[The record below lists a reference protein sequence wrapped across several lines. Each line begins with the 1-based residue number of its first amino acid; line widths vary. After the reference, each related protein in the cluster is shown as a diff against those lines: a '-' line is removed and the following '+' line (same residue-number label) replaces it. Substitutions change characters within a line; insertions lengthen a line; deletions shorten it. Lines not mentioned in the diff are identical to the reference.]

1 LPLSEDQIR
10 ALARSTSVGAVA
22 YQAAALKR
30 ELERINEQDYP
41 QEACQIR
48 DVFLC
53 WPEFILS
60 QLVDI
65 HASNPDG
72 ASGPTAVRV
81 RTLGLTLQTIYSF
94 VRYLTASSARQ
105 APPPIQSALNQL
117 LRAHFPAAYGRPLCI
132 VRPQWS
138 YNLSYVPLSR
148 MLETLASPAAL
159 DPNSILPATES
170 EEIPGAL
177 WTWRRNLL
185 KPEEQALIEADPPK
199 HIAVLSFAGLD
210 THDAFL
216 YPILAHELGHFID
229 FSSEPLLNLSPAIVA
244 RTQIAFKDVTDILAS
259 KWPSSLVAANI
270 HWKSVVARVN
280 TCVRELL
287 ADLLGL
293 RMMGFGFF
301 AAQTELLKTTTSWPD
316 AEPLV
321 SRSGYPGTKFRFWSL
336 LRALLANYFRGNL
349 RRFFAEVT
357 PPNSLALANLEH
369 YLSEWESLVQ
379 YSANLQ
385 DLPPIVDPGA
395 EPDLPRALDAL
406 AANAVLR
413 GYDAILDVA
422 RATIPDASTASLSPA
437 FYDRIERLRADLPP
451 SLGAERKDS
460 FSEVMAAAWA
470 YQLTYGEE
478 RERGQP
484 DHADQLRE
492 YEKTCR
498 LVLKAVELIPDVDAE
513 PVHLDATEAPE
524 TGTVL
529 SKRHISRR
537 LELPPMH
544 KEHLAVVPLNSRS
557 VEAASMD
564 VRLGSWFV
572 ALRRTRLPGVR
583 LGHETSDKM
592 LGRIGREETFVSPG
606 NRYLIHPGDL
616 ILGATLEFVALPADL
631 MAFVEG
637 KSKWGRLGLIVA
649 TASQVA
655 PGFHGVIVLELANAG
670 TVPIE
675 LEPSTPIAQI
685 VFQRM
690 SAPLPPDD
698 LYRGKFYCQVKQALK
713 PQAKLLVPS
722 IRSPIRSTFLIVL
735 DFDQRRLI
743 RPR

>member
-1 LPLSEDQIR
+1 
-10 ALARSTSVGAVA
+10 
-22 YQAAALKR
+22 
-30 ELERINEQDYP
+30 
-41 QEACQIR
+41 
-48 DVFLC
+48 
-53 WPEFILS
+53 
-60 QLVDI
+60 
-65 HASNPDG
+65 
-72 ASGPTAVRV
+72 
-81 RTLGLTLQTIYSF
+81 
-94 VRYLTASSARQ
+94 
-105 APPPIQSALNQL
+105 
-117 LRAHFPAAYGRPLCI
+117 
-132 VRPQWS
+132 
-138 YNLSYVPLSR
+138 

-159 DPNSILPATES
+159 DPNSILPATKPH
-170 EEIPGAL
+170 EIPGAL
-177 WTWRRNLL
+177 WTWRRNSLG
-185 KPEEQALIEADPPK
+185 PEEQKSIEADPPK

-210 THDAFL
+210 THDALL

-229 FSSEPLLNLSPAIVA
+229 FSSEPLLNLSPDIVA
-244 RTQIAFKDVTDILAS
+244 KTQIAFQDVIALLAS
-259 KWPSSLVAANI
+259 KGPTSLVAANM
-270 HWKSVVARVN
+270 HWKTVVTRVN

-316 AEPLV
+316 VEPLV

-336 LRALLANYFRGNL
+336 LRALLQRDFRGNL
-349 RRFFAEVT
+349 RRFFEDVT
-357 PPNSLALANLEH
+357 PPQSLALTNLEH

-385 DLPPIVDPGA
+385 DLPPIVDPNI
-395 EPDLPRALDAL
+395 EPDLQRALDAL

-413 GYDAILDVA
+413 GYEAILEVA
-422 RATIPDASTASLSPA
+422 RTTIPDAATASLSPA
-437 FYDRIERLRADLPP
+437 FYDRIVRLRADLPP
-451 SLGAERKDS
+451 SLPAERQNS

-484 DHADQLRE
+484 DHASQLRE
-492 YEKTCR
+492 YDKTCR
-498 LVLKAVELIPDVDAE
+498 LVMKAVELIPDSDA
-513 PVHLDATEAPE
+513 VAANLAVTDAAEA
-524 TGTVL
+524 GTVL

-544 KEHLAVVPLNSRS
+544 KEHLAVVPLYGKS

-583 LGHETSDKM
+583 LGHETSDKL

-616 ILGATLEFVALPADL
+616 ILGATLEFVALPGDL

-675 LEPSTPIAQI
+675 LEPGTPIAQI

-690 SAPLPPDD
+690 SEPMPAED
-698 LYRGKFYCQVKQALK
+698 LYRGKFYCQV
-713 PQAKLLVPS
+713 
-722 IRSPIRSTFLIVL
+722 
-735 DFDQRRLI
+735 
-743 RPR
+743 RP